1 MDELDEMNKKGS
13 RAPFVLPSLVWPL
26 SLALTACAA
35 PPAVGPVS
43 AGAEVPRITPVPDVY
58 ACGDRIFKVAF
69 EEGVAYVTP
78 PDGPMLALQ
87 RLRPSGGAVPEAP
100 RLFTNGR
107 LSFTQEIEGGRAV
120 RYAAGRAAFVDCR
133 RLP

>member
-1 MDELDEMNKKGS
+1 MDTKGS
-13 RAPFVLPSLVWPL
+13 RALPALPSLVWL
-26 SLALTACAA
+26 LAVALTACAA
-35 PPAVGPVS
+35 PPAVAPVS

-58 ACGDRIFKVAF
+58 ACGDRNFQVAF

-78 PDGPMLALQ
+78 PDGPMLALP
-87 RLRPSGGAVPEAP
+87 RLRPPGGANPKAP

-107 LSFTQEIEGGRAV
+107 LSFTQEIEDGRAV
-120 RYAAGRAAFVDCR
+120 RYAAGRAAFVDCK